1 MTFLRRSAAAVC
13 TLYLGVAL
21 ATAPAFADDIDLG
34 PDSVGT
40 ITGIAWDAASEEVL
54 ITDESGSLTARGATG
69 EERPVAFSGKPES
82 VQALAL
88 FDSKIY
94 IGDVGDEDA
103 TREYVS
109 VLQVD
114 PATEATNFR
123 AWDFTYPDGPQ
134 DAKAMAISGKGRIYV
149 ITGGDD
155 PGIYRAA
162 LTPSRSE
169 MNTLVRS
176 TDAPAG
182 VTDAVFLE
190 DGSTLMLRSANG
202 VELLD
207 AFTWEEKAST
217 TYVDAPQGESITTFG
232 PDRMLVGGASL
243 LRDEELPNGRTT
255 VTPAPSVEPTPTP
268 TETVGPVASPE
279 ATASATPEAP
289 GTPKVSR
296 NGTLMALLGAAI
308 VAVVAGVVVFV
319 ARD

>member
-1 MTFLRRSAAAVC
+1 MTLLRRSAAAVC
-13 TLYLGVAL
+13 ALSLGVAL
-21 ATAPAFADDIDLG
+21 ATGPAFADNIDLG
-34 PDSVGT
+34 SDSTGA
-40 ITGIAWDAASEEVL
+40 ITGIAWDAQSEEVL
-54 ITDESGSLTARGATG
+54 ITDESGSLTARGITG
-69 EERPVAFSGKPES
+69 EERPVPFAGTPDS

-88 FDSKIY
+88 FDSMIY
-94 IGDVGDEDA
+94 IGDVGDADA
-103 TREYVS
+103 TREFVT
-109 VLQVD
+109 VLQVN

-123 AWDFTYPDGPQ
+123 AWDFTYPDGPR

-176 TDAPAG
+176 TDAPPG

-190 DGSTLMLRSANG
+190 DGSTLMLRTADG

-217 TYVDAPQGESITTFG
+217 TYVDGPPGESITTFG
-232 PDRMLVGGASL
+232 PDRMLVGGVSL
-243 LRDEELPNGRTT
+243 LRDEALPDGRTT
-255 VTPAPSVEPTPTP
+255 VTPAPSAEPTSPVSAEPTP
-268 TETVGPVASPE
+268 SPE
-279 ATASATPEAP
+279 ATASTTPNAP
-289 GTPKVSR
+289 VTSDVSR
-296 NGTLMALLGAAI
+296 NGTLMALLGAAL